1 MPGKR
6 SPVNLARRAALK
18 LVFEHAFLDKEKGE
32 IVSTLDRADI
42 VKLLS
47 LGEFRVSDVPD
58 VEKGE
63 VLVDSRGEG
72 SLQRRNQ
79 PKCPLKR

>member
-6 SPVNLARRAALK
+6 SPVNLARRMAVK

-32 IVSTLDRADI
+32 IVSTLDRGDI

-72 SLQRRNQ
+72 SLQRRSQ
-79 PKCPLKR
+79 LKCPLKR